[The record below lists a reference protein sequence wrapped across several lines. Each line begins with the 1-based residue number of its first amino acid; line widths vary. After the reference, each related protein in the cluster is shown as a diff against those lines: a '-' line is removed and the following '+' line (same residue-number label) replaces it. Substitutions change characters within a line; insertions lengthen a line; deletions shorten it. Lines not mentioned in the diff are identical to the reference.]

1 MKINNTDIIV
11 REIEKTENDN
21 IIIITHIRPD
31 GDTLGSAYALKR
43 AILHRFADKKVNV
56 ICGEKIK
63 DRLIFI
69 CEDDIPLIM
78 DDTENEHDLIIAVD
92 IAEPVLMGD
101 NRKFADDKKINI
113 KIDHHPNSSLYADI
127 NYIDET
133 VSSCGEIIYDI
144 CKKLGEITYD
154 IAFPLYAAI
163 CDDTGNYRH
172 SNVTANTHRITA
184 DLIDAGIDA
193 SFISNKLYGKKTQKE
208 IISQRLALNNL
219 QYYQNG
225 KIAVIMI
232 TSEMKTNNGI
242 TDDDFCD
249 INSIPLDIEGV
260 NLGITIKQF
269 DDKPDKYRVSMR
281 SGENIDA
288 SAICKKFGGGGHFHA
303 AGTLVKA
310 DNPESAL
317 KLIINAAVS
326 AYE

>member
-11 REIEKTENDN
+11 REIEKPENNDV
-21 IIIITHIRPD
+21 IIITHVRPD

-43 AILHRFADKKVNV
+43 AILNRFADKKVNI
-56 ICGEKIK
+56 ICGEEIK

-69 CEDDIPLIM
+69 CGGDIPLI
-78 DDTENEHDLIIAVD
+78 TGNCEHDLIIAVD

-101 NRKFADDKKINI
+101 NRKFADNKKINI
-113 KIDHHPNSSLYADI
+113 KIDHHPNSSLYADM

-144 CKKLGEITYD
+144 CKKLGKITYD

-163 CDDTGNYRH
+163 CSDTGNYRY

-208 IISQRLALNNL
+208 IISHRLVLNNL

-225 KIAVIMI
+225 KIAVAMI
-232 TSEMKTNNGI
+232 TNEMKTNNGI
-242 TDDDFCD
+242 TDDDFGD
-249 INSIPLDIEGV
+249 ISSIPLDIEDV
-260 NLGITIKQF
+260 DLGITIKQF

-281 SGENIDA
+281 SSENIDA
-288 SAICKKFGGGGHFHA
+288 SEVCKKLGGGGHVRA

-310 DNPESAL
+310 DDPESAL
-317 KLIINAAVS
+317 DLIINAAVS